1 MAYGKSTLGYAE
13 KDYSVCDI
21 GAPTEA
27 KRHFN
32 AVEQT
37 HQVLASASSL
47 ADRVQGM
54 VSYLIG
60 PVPESDES
68 RGLSGAPRILP
79 TLRVS
84 SDETASAIRKANE
97 ALDRLEKELA

>member
-13 KDYSVCDI
+13 QAYSTFDVD
-21 GAPTEA
+21 GPSEV

-37 HQVLASASSL
+37 HQVLGSASALS
-47 ADRVQGM
+47 DRVQSL
-54 VSYLIG
+54 VAHLIG
-60 PVPESDES
+60 PTPQSDEA
-68 RGLSGAPRILP
+68 RGLSGTPGLLP
-79 TLRVS
+79 SLRAN
-84 SDETASAIRKANE
+84 SDETAYAIRKANE